1 MSDAGRDVDIDALIR
16 GRRSRRRWLLPA
28 GTALVVAAAA
38 AAFLLLRPEEAAPV
52 PEPQRATAIEGRLST
67 TLQLSGSAVS
77 ERSADLSFEAAG
89 AVASIA
95 VESGDA
101 VRAGDPLAALDDG
114 DARRRVETAQIQLRL
129 AQLRLAALLADPE
142 ASAIASAR
150 QSIESAESQV
160 AGSEQALARLS
171 EPPSASELA
180 GAEQAVASALG
191 QLSSAEEALARLSE
205 PPSASELAGAEQ
217 AVASALGQLSSA
229 EEALAALLAGP
240 SETEIASA
248 RSAVTQARAQLS
260 GAADR
265 ADESWHALGAAF
277 EAHCE
282 QYAHLNDVS
291 EETCVATLPLS
302 DAQIRQVRD
311 SLEGRSSNFQ
321 RSASA
326 VVDANVAYLEAEAAR
341 EASVTTLASAEER
354 LDVLLAPAAAE
365 DRYQAEQSVAAARA
379 NHASAVARLDEVRA
393 EPTADELSRAG
404 LSVDAARANHAAAVA
419 RLSELRAPADV
430 ADIEQ
435 ARASLESARASLAS
449 ARARYDELL
458 AGPTANAIAQQEE
471 SVRLAEISL
480 EEARAALAALTLRAP
495 FEGVVEAVSVRPGDR
510 VTASLPAFSLATPD
524 RMLIDLTVSEADL
537 LALEVGQAGIATFDA
552 VEGAE
557 YPVRISSVS
566 RVPNAAQGVVT
577 YDVAARIL
585 VGAEIAEV
593 ASQLAALGGAVAAG
607 DPAGVAG
614 AAGAAGGGDRGLLAG
629 LELPEGVT
637 VQQVLQALAS
647 GEPLPGGVVLPE
659 GLEVPPQLL
668 ERLAAGFG
676 AQGAAGGRREAAQGA
691 AAPAARPLPA
701 AGMSASV
708 TILTELREPTVL
720 VPVAAVRQ
728 LDGAWFVTVP
738 AGGAGEEGA
747 AIAFDRVTVEVGE
760 SDGTSVEITSG
771 LEAGAVLLIGADG
784 AGVAFNATQQE
795 QSDLPA
801 VPRGGGLGGGFGGGG
816 AGR

>member
-16 GRRSRRRWLLPA
+16 GRCSRRRWLLPGVA
-28 GTALVVAAAA
+28 ALVVAAAA

-52 PEPQRATAIEGRLST
+52 PEPQRATAVEGRLNT

-89 AVASIA
+89 VVASVA

-101 VRAGDPLAALDDG
+101 VRAGDPLAALDDE
-114 DARRRVETAQIQLRL
+114 DARRRVESAEIQLRL
-129 AQLRLAALLADPE
+129 AQLRLDALLADPE

-160 AGSEQALARLS
+160 AGAEQALARLS

-180 GAEQAVASALG
+180 SAEQS
-191 QLSSAEEALARLSE
+191 
-205 PPSASELAGAEQ
+205 
-217 AVASALGQLSSA
+217 VASALGQLSSA

-248 RSAVTQARAQLS
+248 RSAVTEARAQRS
-260 GAADR
+260 GAVDR
-265 ADESWHALGAAF
+265 ADESWRALGAAF

-291 EETCVATLPLS
+291 EVTCVAALPLS
-302 DAQIRQVRD
+302 DAQVQQVRD

-326 VVDANVAYLEAEAAR
+326 VIAANVAYVGAEASR
-341 EASVTTLASAEER
+341 EASVTALASAEER
-354 LDVLLAPAAAE
+354 LGALLAPVSAE

-379 NHASAVARLDEVRA
+379 SHASAVARLEDVRA
-393 EPTADELSRAG
+393 EPTADELSRAR
-404 LSVDAARANHAAAVA
+404 LSVDAARASHAAAEA
-419 RLSELRAPADV
+419 RLSELRAPADA
-430 ADIEQ
+430 ADIEH

-480 EEARAALAALTLRAP
+480 EEARDALAALTLRAP
-495 FEGVVEAVSVRPGDR
+495 FDGVVEAVSVRPGDR
-510 VTASLPAFSLATPD
+510 VTANLPAFSLGTPD
-524 RMLIDLTVSEADL
+524 RMLIELTVTEADL
-537 LALEVGQAGIATFDA
+537 LDLGLGQAGLATFDA

-585 VGAEIAEV
+585 VGVEIAEV
-593 ASQLAALGGAVAAG
+593 ASELAALGGAAAAG
-607 DPAGVAG
+607 D
-614 AAGAAGGGDRGLLAG
+614 AGAAGGAARGLLAG

-659 GLEVPPQLL
+659 GLEIPPQLL
-668 ERLAAGFG
+668 ERLAAGLAG
-676 AQGAAGGRREAAQGA
+676 QGAGVGRREAEQG
-691 AAPAARPLPA
+691 APAARPLPA
-701 AGMSASV
+701 PGMSASV
-708 TILTELREPTVL
+708 TILTELREPSVL

-738 AGGAGEEGA
+738 AGDAGDDEGA
-747 AIAFDRVTVEVGE
+747 AHAFVRLTVEVGK
-760 SDGTSVEITSG
+760 SDGTSVEVTSG
-771 LEAGAVLLIGADG
+771 LEPGAVLLIGADG
-784 AGVAFNATQQE
+784 AGVAFSATQQ
-795 QSDLPA
+795 QPDLP
-801 VPRGGGLGGGFGGGG
+801 VFPRGGGFGGGG
-816 AGR
+816 AGGAGGGGAGR